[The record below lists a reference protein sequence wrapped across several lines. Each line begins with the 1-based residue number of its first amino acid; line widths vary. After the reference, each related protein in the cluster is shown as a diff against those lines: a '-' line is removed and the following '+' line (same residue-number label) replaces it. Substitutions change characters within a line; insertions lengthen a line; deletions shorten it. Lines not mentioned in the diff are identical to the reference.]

1 MCRSWTKTNVYIQS
15 AFAIPDQAKRE
26 QETYSL
32 RHSGD
37 FFKKIVIEN
46 GVAMPRTDDNGIV
59 YVGVIPFLLY
69 PEILE

>member
-1 MCRSWTKTNVYIQS
+1 MNLGQTKVYIQS

-37 FFKKIVIEN
+37 FFKKIVVEN

-59 YVGVIPFLLY
+59 YVGVIPFLLH
-69 PEILE
+69 PDILE